1 MACHCHG
8 KNGFSAVRTSPY
20 DQCTACAKKHIV
32 KAWNL
37 WNEFVYMDDNRDV
50 ISGQIRNAAD
60 HLMYDHRE
68 IAMKARDLAVM
79 IEENR
84 DAEIT
89 TEWKV
94 LLEDARQAFY
104 ADHSD
109 ALERLTQLKTNKETL
124 S

>member
-8 KNGFSAVRTSPY
+8 KNGFAVVRASPY
-20 DQCTACAKKHIV
+20 DQCTVCAKKHIV

-37 WNEFVYMDDNRDV
+37 WNEFIYLDDNRDV

-94 LLEDARQAFY
+94 LLVEARLAFY
-104 ADHSD
+104 ADHPD
-109 ALERLTQLKTNKETL
+109 AQERLTKLKTNKETI